1 MVNWELI
8 KDREDLIRARMRQLD
23 QRALSEARAASELE
37 LSRKANK
44 SYFDDVK
51 RQRPEHQQLR
61 VGDLVLLFNQ
71 QKERWRAGRKFKLV
85 DNWFGPYRIWEA
97 SPAGYYR
104 LKELDGTQSAQ
115 SVAGNR
121 LKRFFTRRMRES
133 TLGSSEDL
141 SNMLKCEDG
150 RDDGDGGDQREQ

>member
-1 MVNWELI
+1 
-8 KDREDLIRARMRQLD
+8 MRQLD
-23 QRALSEARAASELE
+23 QRALSEARAASGLE
-37 LSRKANK
+37 FSRKANK

-51 RQRPEHQQLR
+51 RQRLEHQQLR

-71 QKERWRAGRKFKLV
+71 QNEKWRAGRKLKLV

-104 LKELDGTQSAQ
+104 LEELDGTQSAQ

-133 TLGSSEDL
+133 TVTNTSVPMPPMSP
-141 SNMLKCEDG
+141 MPPIPPIPPVPPTRRRARRG
-150 RDDGDGGDQREQ
+150 RATS